1 MEISINNLKKTF
13 GKTIAVKIDEFK
25 SAGNEII
32 GLVGNNGAGKTTLFR
47 LLLDLTD
54 ADEGRVNM
62 TFNVPEDGNP
72 DATLSLS
79 PSESEEWKR
88 YTGAYIDESFLID
101 FLTPEEYF
109 GFVGRVCDMSKEQI
123 SQRLEYFS
131 QFMAGEILGQKK
143 YIREFSAGNKQK
155 IGIIAAMFN
164 RPQLLILDEPFNF
177 LDPSSQ
183 MMLKRLITDYNSEN
197 GATVFISSHNLQN
210 TTDISTRVILLEHG
224 AIIKDMQNSDGS
236 AEKELDDYFRI

>member
-13 GKTIAVKIDEFK
+13 GKTIAVNIDEFK

-62 TFNVPEDGNP
+62 TFNVSEDGNP

-224 AIIKDMQNSDGS
+224 AIIKNMQNSDGS